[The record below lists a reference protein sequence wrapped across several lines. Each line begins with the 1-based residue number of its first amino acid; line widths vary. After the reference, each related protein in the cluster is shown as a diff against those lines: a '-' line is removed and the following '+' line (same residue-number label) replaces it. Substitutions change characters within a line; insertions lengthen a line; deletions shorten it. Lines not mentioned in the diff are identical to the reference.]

1 MEMKVFHF
9 NEIEESLYEML
20 GLKEEEG
27 GWENVR
33 ENITTVL
40 LFSNGR
46 LVRKSRGM
54 INAT

>member
-1 MEMKVFHF
+1 MKVFHF
-9 NEIEESLYEML
+9 NEIEELLYEML

-27 GWENVR
+27 MGGR
-33 ENITTVL
+33 CRDITTVL
-40 LFSNGR
+40 PFSNGR